1 MVQIGAG
8 ATGRKRRAASDEA
21 AARFDDTPTESR
33 EALGSFALS
42 LGFIASARNGLKSGG
57 QKVRGESVE
66 VGDAIVQAG
75 LQSFER

>member
-33 EALGSFALS
+33 EALGSLADN
-42 LGFIASARNGLKSGG
+42 LGFMASASSGRERSH
-57 QKVRGESVE
+57 KVAKRG
-66 VGDAIVQAG
+66 G
-75 LQSFER
+75 